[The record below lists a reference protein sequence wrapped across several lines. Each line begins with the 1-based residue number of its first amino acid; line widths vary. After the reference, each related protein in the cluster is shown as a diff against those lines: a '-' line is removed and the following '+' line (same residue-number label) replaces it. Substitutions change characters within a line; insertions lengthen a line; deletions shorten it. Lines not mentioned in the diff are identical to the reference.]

1 MLGDDLLELLGERVP
16 SDHARQ
22 VLADHYIEGLT
33 RELGGEAGSP
43 RVVDLG
49 CGPGDSVD
57 AFRRAD
63 PGVRWIGVDLPRSPE
78 VATRTRTDANFLTF
92 DGVAIPLGNA
102 SQDLLFCKQVL
113 EHVQRPGPLLA
124 EVGRVLRPGGVFVGS
139 TSQLEPYHSLSQFN
153 YTPVGLTRLI
163 EESGMRVTELR
174 PGIDALTLIV
184 RRGFGGPAF
193 FRRWWARESPLNGA
207 VGVFGR
213 AARQDVRQV
222 NAMKLLFCGQFCFVA
237 RRKAEAR
244 VRDRWDRS

>member
-1 MLGDDLLELLGERVP
+1 MLGDDLLDLLGERVP
-16 SDHARQ
+16 ADHARQ
-22 VLADHYIEGLT
+22 VLADHYIAELT
-33 RELGGEAGSP
+33 RQLSRETPSP

-49 CGPGDSVD
+49 CGAGDSVD

-63 PGVRWIGVDLPRSPE
+63 PGVRWLGLDLPRSPE
-78 VATRTRTDANFLTF
+78 VATRTRTDAEFATF
-92 DGVAIPLGNA
+92 DGVAIPLPDG
-102 SQDLLFCKQVL
+102 SQDLVFCKQVL
-113 EHVQRPGPLLA
+113 EHVQRPEPLLA

-163 EESGMRVTELR
+163 EESGMRVAELR

-184 RRGFGGPAF
+184 RRGLGGPAF
-193 FRRWWARESPLNGA
+193 FRRWWARESPLNGM

-213 AARQDVRQV
+213 AARQDARQV

-237 RRKAEAR
+237 GRALEPM
-244 VRDRWDRS
+244 